1 MLTHDEIRTAAIAT
15 MKADASVNSVI
26 KGWYRYVLPG
36 SNIRFPAF
44 YVGEIIQPFNGA
56 FGKSQQYTTLANP
69 MDITVGVLTEK
80 HDTDDADMQ
89 LGAAYEYVY
98 NALKATP
105 DLGLDN
111 FEIHNIKP
119 IMTKVMPEHGKFTI
133 GAELILNAT
142 WEV

>member
-1 MLTHDEIRTAAIAT
+1 MLTHDEIRTAAIAM

-36 SNIRFPAF
+36 NNIRYPAF

-56 FGKSQQYTTLANP
+56 LGTYQQYTTLANP

-80 HDTDDADMQ
+80 HDKDDADVQ
-89 LGAAYEYVY
+89 LGTAYEYVY
-98 NALKATP
+98 NAFKATP
-105 DLGLDN
+105 TLGLTGFN
-111 FEIHNIKP
+111 IHNIMP
-119 IMTKVMPEHGKFTI
+119 ITTKVMPEHGKFTI

-142 WEV
+142 WEE